1 MKMESTYYFKGR
13 KKRDGKWIYGNL
25 SVGIYGRH
33 YISYPH
39 EDNIVQL
46 EVEENT
52 VCQSTGIED
61 EYGRWIFFK
70 DLVECRKLYENRI
83 TEDNKPMIGV
93 VVYEYGQYYI
103 LFKDGTATEFDK
115 TDTYNVI
122 CNVEEEGM
130 EEYKELF
137 ESWKKLV
144 SN

>member
-1 MKMESTYYFKGR
+1 MESTYYFKGR
-13 KKRDGKWIYGNL
+13 KKRDWKWVYGSL
-25 SVGIYGRH
+25 SVGVYGRH
-33 YISYPH
+33 YISHPH

-46 EVEENT
+46 EVEEYT

-70 DLVECRKLYENRI
+70 DLVECTKPYENRI

-93 VVYEYGQYYI
+93 VVYEYGQYYL

-115 TDTYNVI
+115 TDTYKVI

-130 EEYKELF
+130 EEYKQLF

-144 SN
+144 

>member
-1 MKMESTYYFKGR
+1 MESTYYFKGR
-13 KKRDGKWIYGNL
+13 KKRDSKWVYGSL
-25 SVGIYGRH
+25 SVGVYGRH
-33 YISYPH
+33 YISHPH
-39 EDNIVQL
+39 EDNIVLL

-61 EYGRWIFFK
+61 EYGRRIFFK
-70 DLVECRKLYENRI
+70 DLVECTKPYENRI

-93 VVYEYGQYYI
+93 VVYEYGQYYL

-115 TDTYNVI
+115 TDTYKVI

-137 ESWKKLV
+137 ESWKKLI

>member
-13 KKRDGKWIYGNL
+13 KKRDGEWIYGNL

-70 DLVECRKLYENRI
+70 DLVECTKPYENRI

-93 VVYEYGQYYI
+93 VVYEYGQYYL

-115 TDTYNVI
+115 TDTYKVI

-137 ESWKKLV
+137 ESWKKLI

>member
-1 MKMESTYYFKGR
+1 MESTYYFKGR
-13 KKRDGKWIYGNL
+13 KKRDSKWIYGNL

-39 EDNIVQL
+39 ENNIVQL

-61 EYGRWIFFK
+61 EHGRWIFFK
-70 DLVECRKLYENRI
+70 DLVECRKPYENRI

-93 VVYEYGQYYI
+93 VVYEYGQYYL
-103 LFKDGTATEFDK
+103 LFEDGTATEFDK

-130 EEYKELF
+130 DEFKELF
-137 ESWKKLV
+137 ESWKKLI

>member
-1 MKMESTYYFKGR
+1 MKMESTYCFKGR

-33 YISYPH
+33 YISYTH
-39 EDNIVQL
+39 EDSIVQL
-46 EVEENT
+46 EVEEHT
-52 VCQSTGIED
+52 VCQSTGIEG

-70 DLVECRKLYENRI
+70 DLVECRKPYENRI

-93 VVYEYGQYYI
+93 VVYEYGQYYL

-115 TDTYNVI
+115 TDTYKVI